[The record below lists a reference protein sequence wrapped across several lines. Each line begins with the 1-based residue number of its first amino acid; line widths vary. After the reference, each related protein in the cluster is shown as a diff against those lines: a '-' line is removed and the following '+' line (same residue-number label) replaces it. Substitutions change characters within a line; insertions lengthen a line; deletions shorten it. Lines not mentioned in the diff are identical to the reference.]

1 MMNDEI
7 ISEFTGKNVLVTGGT
22 GLIGRQVVDILCN
35 AGAIVKIVSL
45 DRVHVDERAEHIIG
59 NLTSFDYCKE
69 VTKGMD
75 FVFHLAGVQG
85 TVQTSASKMAS
96 HFVPTMMM
104 NFGILEASRQNGVQK
119 LVYTSSIGAYAEGE
133 LLSEEN
139 YQIETAPM
147 AFAGW
152 AKRMAE
158 LQIHAYKTQYNIRN
172 FSVVR
177 LGNIYGPG
185 DNFDQA
191 TAMVVPA
198 LISRIYHKENPV
210 VIWGDGRA
218 VRDFLYSADAAEGI
232 IRAFVFGTDGEI
244 VNIASGT
251 GTPIRDIVTTLRSFI
266 DFDFTFDATKPS
278 GAQKRIMDISKA
290 RKTLGFEPVTDLHSG
305 LQKTWE
311 WFVSHSG
318 EHKNKFNYFDEKDDT
333 GK

>member
-1 MMNDEI
+1 MLNDKI
-7 ISEFTGKNVLVTGGT
+7 LAGFAGKNVLVTGGT

-35 AGAIVKIVSL
+35 AGAVVKIVSL
-45 DRVHVDERAEHIIG
+45 DRVNVHEKAEHIIG
-59 NLTSFDYCKE
+59 DLTSFDYCRK
-69 VTKGMD
+69 VTNGMD
-75 FVFHLAGVQG
+75 FVCHLAGVQG

-96 HFVPTMMM
+96 HFVPTLMMSSS
-104 NFGILEASRQNGVQK
+104 ILEASRQNKVQK

-139 YQIETAPM
+139 YRIESPPM

-158 LQIHAYKTQYNIRN
+158 LQIYAYKKQYNIREY
-172 FSVVR
+172 SVVR

-210 VIWGDGRA
+210 VVWGDGNA

-232 IRAFVFGTDGEI
+232 IRALYFGTDGEF
-244 VNIASGT
+244 VNIASGQET
-251 GTPIRDIVTTLRSFI
+251 SIRDVITALRSFI
-266 DFDFTFDATKPS
+266 DFDFRFDVTKPS
-278 GAQKRIMDISKA
+278 GAPKRIMDISKA
-290 RKTLGFEPVTDLHSG
+290 RRTLGFEPSTDLLSG

-311 WFVSHSG
+311 WFISHSE
-318 EHKNKFNYFDEKDDT
+318 EHKSKLNYFNEKQVD
-333 GK
+333 